1 MNAKEKFEYIT
12 WEIQSLTNEL
22 IELGAR
28 MDDRERQQQEQEEQ
42 EQNDGR

>member
-12 WEIQSLTNEL
+12 WQIQSLTDEL
-22 IELGAR
+22 NQLNNR

-42 EQNDGR
+42 EQQNG

>member
-1 MNAKEKFEYIT
+1 MNQKEKFEYIT

-28 MDDRERQQQEQEEQ
+28 MDDRERQQQEQEEL

>member
-1 MNAKEKFEYIT
+1 MNQKEKFEYIT
-12 WEIQSLTNEL
+12 WQIQSPTDEQSQ
-22 IELGAR
+22 LGDR